1 MAKYVIEDTTLTNTA
16 NAIREKTGKTDKITP
31 SNFATEIANI
41 ETGGDTSI
49 EDALITGTLTE
60 LSNDRVN
67 SIKPYLFYEGN
78 NKNNTTLISIDL
90 PNVTIIQEYAFDGC
104 TALTDVNLPNV
115 TIIQD
120 HAFDGCTALTDVN
133 LPNVTTVWG
142 NCFYACSNIK
152 SLSIPNLK
160 EIKDMWAFAQCT
172 NLVSIN
178 LPVIT
183 DIEAY
188 TFLSCTSL
196 SNVNIP
202 NATII
207 RKGVFRNC
215 SALKEIDLP
224 LVHSIT
230 IYAFDGCSTLEKVIL
245 RREGVCV
252 LDTNVFTN
260 TPIET
265 GTGYIYVPDTLVDR
279 YKNATNWS
287 TFANQIKPISELE
300 ASA

>member
-90 PNVTIIQEYAFDGC
+90 PNVTIIQEY
-104 TALTDVNLPNV
+104 T
-115 TIIQD
+115 
-120 HAFDGCTALTDVN
+120 FDGCTALTDVN

-172 NLVSIN
+172 NLVTIN

-183 DIEAY
+183 DI
-188 TFLSCTSL
+188 
-196 SNVNIP
+196 
-202 NATII
+202 
-207 RKGVFRNC
+207 
-215 SALKEIDLP
+215 
-224 LVHSIT
+224 
-230 IYAFDGCSTLEKVIL
+230 
-245 RREGVCV
+245 
-252 LDTNVFTN
+252 
-260 TPIET
+260 
-265 GTGYIYVPDTLVDR
+265 
-279 YKNATNWS
+279 
-287 TFANQIKPISELE
+287 
-300 ASA
+300 